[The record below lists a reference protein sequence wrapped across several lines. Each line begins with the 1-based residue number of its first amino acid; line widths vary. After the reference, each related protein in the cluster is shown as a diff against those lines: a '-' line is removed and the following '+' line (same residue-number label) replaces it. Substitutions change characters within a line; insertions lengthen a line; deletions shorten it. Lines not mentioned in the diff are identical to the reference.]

1 MKTWLCW
8 LLLIAA
14 LPVHALE
21 PFAAQYRLLV
31 DGQPRA
37 TAQFRLA
44 LEDQRYELRT
54 RVQPNGEPGAPARE
68 ILESS
73 QGSWSASEVRPER
86 YLYSV
91 RNDQQTQTLALGFD
105 WANQRLILQSGDR
118 QETYR
123 LDEQA
128 QDRLSYLLKAM
139 ILAAGNRKKISF
151 PRLAV
156 EGRETF
162 TLERVRRQF
171 LSTPAGRFLAL
182 EIRVQ
187 SDHSPERRL
196 WLAVEKGYLPLAIEQ
211 KRPEGL
217 VRMELTAIETQ

>member
-54 RVQPNGEPGAPARE
+54 RVQSNGEPGAPARE

-73 QGSWSASEVRPER
+73 QGTWSASDVRPER

-139 ILAAGNRKKISF
+139 RLAAGNRKKIRF

-156 EGRETF
+156 EGREAF

-217 VRMELTAIETQ
+217 VRMELTAIETP